1 MIKTVLTVGT
11 FDGVHLGHRAV
22 LHEIAR
28 RAKAARLTS
37 VLVTFEPHPLE
48 VINPA
53 AAPPLLTLPDEKR
66 AILAEMP
73 VDQVEFV
80 PFTEELRGFPPER
93 FVRDVLEARF
103 HIAELVIGHDHGF
116 GSGRSGD
123 EDLLRRIGKEDGFGV
138 DVVEAVKVDG
148 RTVSS
153 TLIRRAVAGGD
164 LVAAERALGRPYS
177 VTGMV
182 EKGAGRGRTIGV
194 PTINLAAPN
203 PRKLLPPDGVYACA
217 VRHPGGYNGAMAN
230 LGGRPTFGDAAR
242 SLEAHLFGHSG
253 DLYGQRVTIEFVRRL
268 RDVARFESVDALKAQ
283 LVRDQDAAVAALR
296 MWGRP
301 VTL

>member
-1 MIKTVLTVGT
+1 MTKTVLTVGT

-28 RAKAARLTS
+28 RAKAAHLKS

-80 PFTEELRGFPPER
+80 PFTEELRSFPPER

-116 GSGRSGD
+116 GRGRSGD

-138 DVVEAVKVDG
+138 DVVEAVQVDG

-153 TLIRRAVAGGD
+153 TMIRRAVAGGD
-164 LVAAERALGRPYS
+164 LVTAERALGRPYS
-177 VTGMV
+177 VTGVV

-194 PTINLAAPN
+194 PTINLAPPS

-217 VRHPGGYNGAMAN
+217 VRHPSGYNGAMAN
-230 LGGRPTFGDAAR
+230 LGGRPTFGEAAR

-253 DLYGQRVTIEFVRRL
+253 DLYGARVTVEFVRRL
-268 RDVARFESVDALKAQ
+268 RDVVRFDSVDALKAQ
-283 LVRDQDAAVAALR
+283 MARDQEAALAALR

-301 VTL
+301 VTF